1 MSTKPKP
8 APASDYSTPPA
19 THGVPEPGY
28 DKWLKGEI
36 AEGLADIE
44 AGRVTPAKEVWSELD
59 IE

>member
-8 APASDYSTPPA
+8 APASDLTAPPA
-19 THGVPEPGY
+19 PDAVPEPGY
-28 DKWLKGEI
+28 GNWLKAEI

>member
-8 APASDYSTPPA
+8 VPASDFTTPA
-19 THGVPEPGY
+19 TPKVVPEPGY
-28 DKWLKGEI
+28 DKWLEREI

>member
-1 MSTKPKP
+1 MSTKPKSV
-8 APASDYSTPPA
+8 PASDMTTPPA
-19 THGVPEPGY
+19 TNGVPEPGY

-44 AGRVTPAKEVWSELD
+44 AGRVTPANEIWSELD